1 MRLGEITMRKTNTG
15 FGMTQYDSEDFVLA
29 GGFRS
34 GNSGAGT
41 TRLKYMIYDRKFV
54 SQNAEP
60 EEIGVVEL
68 FVNDK
73 TGMIE
78 GLVNIEIYKK
88 FRKSGYGS
96 RIVKDIK
103 DTAEGDLTI
112 YDIQKKAKKF
122 WDKLGVQYTGKSI
135 KSGRG
140 GEWIVRKLINNSII

>member
-1 MRLGEITMRKTNTG
+1 MRLAEIVMRKTDTG
-15 FGMTQYDSEDFVLA
+15 FGMTQYDNDNFVLA

-34 GNSGAGT
+34 GNSGAST
-41 TRLKYMIYDRKFV
+41 TRLKYMIYDRRLVDQTKD
-54 SQNAEP
+54 AELA
-60 EEIGVVEL
+60 EVGVVEL

-78 GLVNIEIYKK
+78 GLVNIEIYPK

-122 WDKLGVQYTGKSI
+122 WDKVGVQYTGKSI
-135 KSGRG
+135 KSG
-140 GEWIVRKLINNSII
+140 IL

>member
-1 MRLGEITMRKTNTG
+1 MRLAEIIMQKTDTG
-15 FGMTQYDSEDFVLA
+15 FGMTQYDNENFVLA

-41 TRLKYMIYDRKFV
+41 TRLKYMIYDRKV
-54 SQNAEP
+54 VDQTQDAEQA
-60 EEIGVVEL
+60 EVGVVEL

-78 GLVNIEIYKK
+78 GLVNIEIYPQ

-103 DTAEGDLTI
+103 DTAQGDLTI

-122 WDKLGVQYTGKSI
+122 WDKMGVQYTGKAI
-135 KSGRG
+135 KSG
-140 GEWIVRKLINNSII
+140 IL